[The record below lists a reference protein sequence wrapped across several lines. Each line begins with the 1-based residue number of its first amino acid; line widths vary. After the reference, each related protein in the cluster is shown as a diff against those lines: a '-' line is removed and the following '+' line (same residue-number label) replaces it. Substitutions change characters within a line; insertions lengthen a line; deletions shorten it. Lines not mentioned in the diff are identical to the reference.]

1 MLTNSGID
9 TIYIDICILL
19 FILTLK
25 AIHKLIPEII
35 FIMRVSLRSIADMYA
50 SCIMRETW
58 HVCDDYLHANKILKP
73 HF

>member
-25 AIHKLIPEII
+25 ATQQLMPKII
-35 FIMRVSLRSIADMYA
+35 FIMRVSMRNNAEVCVSR
-50 SCIMRETW
+50 IMRETW
-58 HVCDDYLHANKILKP
+58 
-73 HF
+73 